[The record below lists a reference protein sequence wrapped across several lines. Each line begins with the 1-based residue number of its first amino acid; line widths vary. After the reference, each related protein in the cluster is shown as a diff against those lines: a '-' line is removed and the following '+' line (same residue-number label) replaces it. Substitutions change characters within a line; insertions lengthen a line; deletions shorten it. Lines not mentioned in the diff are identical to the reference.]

1 MLAKQYEITLPA
13 DYDLD
18 VIRRRIGAGAPVL
31 DDRPGLGFKAWL
43 LRERGADGS
52 PVNQYAPFYVWR
64 SDGAAAE
71 FLVGGGGFA
80 NIVRDFG
87 RPAVHHWTVLA
98 HFSGPARRTDPVPG
112 TAVRR
117 LTAVPTDPD
126 PLALAAHVDREV
138 EQLRELA
145 RHPGVHTA
153 VLALEPTRW
162 ELLRFTLWSATPEQ
176 PQQPQQPQPQRA
188 ADGSTAVFRV
198 PHLSAPE
205 LSALPEGRAW

>member
-18 VIRRRIGAGAPVL
+18 VIRRRIEAGAPLL

-64 SDGAAAE
+64 SDGAAAR
-71 FLVGGGGFA
+71 FLVGGGGFE

-87 RPAVHHWTVLA
+87 RPTVHHWTVLA
-98 HFSGPARRTDPVPG
+98 HFSGPARAAVPAPPVA
-112 TAVRR
+112 TRR
-117 LTAVPTDPD
+117 LTPVPVTQDP
-126 PLALAAHVDREV
+126 AGLAAHVDGEV

-145 RHPGVHTA
+145 RRPGAHTA
-153 VLALEPTRW
+153 VLALDPARW
-162 ELLRFTLWSATPEQ
+162 ELLRFVLWADGPRDDPAATPF
-176 PQQPQQPQPQRA
+176 A
-188 ADGSTAVFRV
+188 V

-205 LSALPEGRAW
+205 LSALPEGRVW

>member
-18 VIRRRIGAGAPVL
+18 VIRLRIKAGAPLL

-43 LRERGADGS
+43 LRERGVDGS
-52 PVNQYAPFYVWR
+52 PVHQYAPLYVWR
-64 SDGAAAE
+64 SDGEAAR
-71 FLVGGGGFA
+71 FLVGGGGFE

-87 RPAVHHWTVLA
+87 RPTVQHWTVLA
-98 HFSGPARRTDPVPG
+98 HFSGPARARLPVPG
-112 TAVRR
+112 AATRR
-117 LTAVPTDPD
+117 LTAVPVAQDPR
-126 PLALAAHVDREV
+126 ALAAHVDGEV

-145 RHPGVHTA
+145 RDPAVHTA
-153 VLALEPTRW
+153 VLALDPGRW
-162 ELLRFTLWSATPEQ
+162 ELLRFVLHADH
-176 PQQPQQPQPQRA
+176 A
-188 ADGSTAVFRV
+188 ADADAATSTLRDDPATVRFAV